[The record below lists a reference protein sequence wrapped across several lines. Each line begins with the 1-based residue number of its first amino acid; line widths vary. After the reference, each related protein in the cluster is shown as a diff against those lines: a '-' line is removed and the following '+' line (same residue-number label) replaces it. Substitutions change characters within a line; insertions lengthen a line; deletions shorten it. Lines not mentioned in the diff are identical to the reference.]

1 MRGARAFRFAL
12 ACTLLISAAPPAAL
26 RSAEPV
32 VTIDKTIKNHR
43 KDLQKLQEQI
53 QGLEQERKKLKQDET
68 ILSTTLKRIET
79 EIDQSVK
86 KQSKVKR
93 QMAQSEAKIKKLSAQ
108 AVLLTGEKAKW
119 EQLVMADVNAYYV
132 RSVYPQRLSVS
143 HMERLL
149 TNALMLRKF
158 QSLRGVENSKK
169 VAQEQESR
177 MIRAKENLVVLRAQL
192 DSELVKQKKSQAE
205 KSELYKTTTGRRVAA
220 EQEADR
226 LRETA
231 QSLESMIGRLKKRK
245 EKERRQ
251 TLAAQKQ
258 AELERKDVQVRKG
271 SLPWPVAGSVTV
283 PFGRQK
289 HAELNITVINNG
301 VKIRTQSGSAVK
313 SVEKGTVVYADD
325 FRSYGQ
331 TVIVDHGGDF
341 YTIYGLLGS
350 IMVKDGQK
358 VESGRIVGNASA
370 DPEPQIYF
378 EVRSEGHPEN
388 PLQWLK

>member
-1 MRGARAFRFAL
+1 MPARLAAFA
-12 ACTLLISAAPPAAL
+12 AVLLFCAAP
-26 RSAEPV
+26 RVHSAPPEQV
-32 VTIDKTIKNHR
+32 QELDKKIKYHK

-68 ILSTTLKRIET
+68 ILSTTLKRIEV

-86 KQSKVKR
+86 KQSKVKT
-93 QMAQSEAKIKKLSAQ
+93 QMTQSEAKIKKLSAQ
-108 AVLLTGEKAKW
+108 AQVLTGEKAKW

-132 RSVYPQRLSVS
+132 RSVYPQRLSGS
-143 HMERLL
+143 HLEKLL
-149 TNALMLRKF
+149 TNSLMLRKF
-158 QSLRGVENSKK
+158 QSLRSVEKSKK
-169 VAQEQESR
+169 IAQDQEVR
-177 MIRAKENLVVLRAQL
+177 LVRAKENLTVLRAQL
-192 DSELVKQKKSQAE
+192 ETELVKQKKSQAE
-205 KSELYKTTTGRRVAA
+205 KSELYKTTSGRRIAA

-226 LRETA
+226 LRDTA

-245 EKERRQ
+245 EKDRQ
-251 TLAAQKQ
+251 KTLAAQKQ
-258 AELERKDVQVRKG
+258 AELERKDVEVRKG
-271 SLPWPVAGSVTV
+271 SLPWPAAGAVSV

-301 VKIRTQSGSAVK
+301 IKIRTQSGTAVK
-313 SVEKGTVVYADD
+313 AVEKGTVVYADD

-350 IMVKDGQK
+350 ILVKDGQK
-358 VESGRIVGNASA
+358 IEAGRIIGNASA
-370 DPEPQIYF
+370 DPQPQIYF